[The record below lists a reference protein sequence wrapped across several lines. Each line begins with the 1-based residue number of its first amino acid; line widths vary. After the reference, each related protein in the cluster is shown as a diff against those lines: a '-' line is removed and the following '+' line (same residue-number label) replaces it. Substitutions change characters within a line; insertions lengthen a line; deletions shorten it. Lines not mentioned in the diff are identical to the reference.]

1 MTVRTSTESTEQ
13 ARAAWSLRVRRV
25 GGFIQVAFAAFW
37 LLRGGLNVGGT
48 SGALLTASAL
58 VLVLIVLVYGIRV
71 TAGQGRRP
79 VGVEAKRVEH
89 SVNLA
94 TVIEIVA
101 SVVLPLVVIVA
112 GHPDWVLPSIAI
124 TIGPLLLWLDH
135 LVDVPRFRRVGW
147 VLTVGP
153 FVLVATM
160 SGTTLA
166 ATTGLAA
173 GALLLATAAAGFRD
187 LAVASPAVPHATAGP

>member
-94 TVIEIVA
+94 TVIEIL
-101 SVVLPLVVIVA
+101 SLI
-112 GHPDWVLPSIAI
+112 HI
-124 TIGPLLLWLDH
+124 
-135 LVDVPRFRRVGW
+135 
-147 VLTVGP
+147 
-153 FVLVATM
+153 
-160 SGTTLA
+160 
-166 ATTGLAA
+166 
-173 GALLLATAAAGFRD
+173 
-187 LAVASPAVPHATAGP
+187 